1 MKLKYN
7 QSKGCS
13 LKNICDCVEIEGSKA
28 RNSLSNCQSPRAACV
43 CVFRKKE
50 TTKYHGKNWG
60 FGLNLSSAIIWVTV
74 GKWLKVSKLPFSY
87 LWNKDND
94 TPFASYTVI
103 MKIKLENV
111 NKPSKT
117 ISETKL
123 EVHKYLFNLK
133 GSFKPVLRM
142 NFLIEI
148 LIYFVVG

>member
-1 MKLKYN
+1 
-7 QSKGCS
+7 
-13 LKNICDCVEIEGSKA
+13 
-28 RNSLSNCQSPRAACV
+28 
-43 CVFRKKE
+43 
-50 TTKYHGKNWG
+50 
-60 FGLNLSSAIIWVTV
+60 
-74 GKWLKVSKLPFSY
+74 
-87 LWNKDND
+87 
-94 TPFASYTVI
+94 